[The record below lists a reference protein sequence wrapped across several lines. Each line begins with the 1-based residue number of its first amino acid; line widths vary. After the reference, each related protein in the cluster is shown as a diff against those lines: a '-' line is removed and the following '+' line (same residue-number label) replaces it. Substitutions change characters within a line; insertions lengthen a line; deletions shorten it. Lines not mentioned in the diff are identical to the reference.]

1 MFVAM
6 EPTIFS
12 CMN

>member
-6 EPTIFS
+6 EKSI
-12 CMN
+12 